1 MLNNI
6 FKCPGVF
13 KCEFSTDIFYSL
25 LVVILSPGCSKKT
38 RGWCTFKMLATL
50 LLLSALSTLR
60 EQCTTD
66 TQPQSYISRATTHDS
81 CATCLRNVK
90 TKTTEMLSAL
100 LKPQGESLQARLLLC
115 TMTRS
120 EASTVAEWVVFHLQQ
135 GFEQVYGL

>member
-1 MLNNI
+1 
-6 FKCPGVF
+6 
-13 KCEFSTDIFYSL
+13 
-25 LVVILSPGCSKKT
+25 
-38 RGWCTFKMLATL
+38 MLATL
-50 LLLSALSTLR
+50 LLLCALSTLR

-66 TQPQSYISRATTHDS
+66 SHPKAYGSRARTEES

-115 TMTRS
+115 TMTKS
-120 EASTVAEWVVFHLQQ
+120 EAATVAEWVVFHLQQ